1 VIYLDRVL
9 LEVEEVR
16 EERAPHML
24 DNLVVTS
31 STPVY
36 YGGSP
41 EHALFD
47 LFIHP
52 GTAFAASHVMPP
64 FISSVSFSLRRTLM
78 DVRKHQR
85 SNTNRAIRD
94 LPGFPLNSSKW

>member
-36 YGGSP
+36 YGGPP
-41 EHALFD
+41 ENAVFY

-52 GTAFAASHVMPP
+52 GTAFTASHVMPP
-64 FISSVSFSLRRTLM
+64 FDPISDILPEKNTDGCKKTLTLQY
-78 DVRKHQR
+78 K
-85 SNTNRAIRD
+85 
-94 LPGFPLNSSKW
+94 